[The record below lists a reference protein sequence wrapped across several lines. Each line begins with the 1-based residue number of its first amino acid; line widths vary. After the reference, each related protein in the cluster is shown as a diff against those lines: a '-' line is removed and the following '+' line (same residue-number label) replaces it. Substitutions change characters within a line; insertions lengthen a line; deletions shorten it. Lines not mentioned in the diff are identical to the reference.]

1 MTKGDADRNRQRR
14 RDAFT
19 QKYKNGD
26 IAFSPIYKLVRIMK
40 INKTTATCHQI
51 NKDGTSRS
59 LLGKDR
65 MINID
70 KSYFTW

>member
-1 MTKGDADRNRQRR
+1 MTKGDAARNHQRR
-14 RDAFT
+14 RDEFT
-19 QKYKNGD
+19 KKYKVGD
-26 IAFSPIYKLVRIMK
+26 IAFSPIYGIVK
-40 INKTTATCHQI
+40 IIKMNKITATCHQV

-70 KSYFTW
+70 KGYFKW